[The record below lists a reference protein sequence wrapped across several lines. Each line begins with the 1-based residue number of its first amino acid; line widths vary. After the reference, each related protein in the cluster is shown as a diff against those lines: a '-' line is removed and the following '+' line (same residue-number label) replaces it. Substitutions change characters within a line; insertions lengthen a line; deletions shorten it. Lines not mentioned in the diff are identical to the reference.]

1 MASSYLGM
9 GPWFLGVVWLRV
21 HEQAH
26 SDMTNV
32 ESHRCCHDSSANRE
46 LHKEKAGMLEHCKA
60 EMRRSHAQPMLQ
72 TRDGKDFGIEPQILK
87 RRQWL
92 RMTVVWD
99 SSALLRWQIVI
110 ARNFEDG
117 DMVFSPVRLH
127 LGHGFFVTLP
137 REGLHLRARNPIA
150 EAQRSLLNCWMVN
163 GYKFKW
169 NMAFCS
175 RIIIDTAWV
184 HLIFSVFSA
193 FRVFTSQEKPR
204 TEKLKNWI
212 AQEKNGPQTS
222 PMEFSFSVFQFS
234 HCWCLKFNRNKIGA
248 KIYKIHC
255 KYQ

>member
-1 MASSYLGM
+1 
-9 GPWFLGVVWLRV
+9 
-21 HEQAH
+21 
-26 SDMTNV
+26 MTNV
-32 ESHRCCHDSSANRE
+32 ESQGAATILLPTWAR
-46 LHKEKAGMLEHCKA
+46 KEKAGMLEHCKA

-72 TRDGKDFGIEPQILK
+72 TRDGKDSGSN
-87 RRQWL
+87 L
-92 RMTVVWD
+92 RYLSGGSGLND
-99 SSALLRWQIVI
+99 GGLYSSALLRWQIVI

-117 DMVFSPVRLH
+117 DMVFSPVPFRRP
-127 LGHGFFVTLP
+127 GFFVTLP

-163 GYKFKW
+163 GYKFRW

-175 RIIIDTAWV
+175 RIIIDTAWG

-193 FRVFTSQEKPR
+193 FRVFTFQEKPR
-204 TEKLKNWI
+204 TEKLKNW
-212 AQEKNGPQTS
+212 KT
-222 PMEFSFSVFQFS
+222 EFHKRRMDPRLLLWNSVFQFFNFSVFQFS

>member
-1 MASSYLGM
+1 MKMISGSFWSALAS
-9 GPWFLGVVWLRV
+9 LRI
-21 HEQAH
+21 H
-26 SDMTNV
+26 SFHSRTV
-32 ESHRCCHDSSANRE
+32 TSAQLQDSSTLPHSGLRGLFQLDSTRGCFEPPGLGHHQAAR
-46 LHKEKAGMLEHCKA
+46 H
-60 EMRRSHAQPMLQ
+60 RRPRAH
-72 TRDGKDFGIEPQILK
+72 T
-87 RRQWL
+87 
-92 RMTVVWD
+92 
-99 SSALLRWQIVI
+99 LLR
-110 ARNFEDG
+110 A
-117 DMVFSPVRLH
+117 RLH
-127 LGHGFFVTLP
+127 LHHLP
-137 REGLHLRARNPIA
+137 PRVHLRARNPIA

-163 GYKFKW
+163 GYKFRW

-175 RIIIDTAWV
+175 RITIDTAWG

>member
-1 MASSYLGM
+1 
-9 GPWFLGVVWLRV
+9 
-21 HEQAH
+21 
-26 SDMTNV
+26 MTNV
-32 ESHRCCHDSSANRE
+32 ESQGAATIPLPTWAR
-46 LHKEKAGMLEHCKA
+46 KEKAGMLEHCKA

-72 TRDGKDFGIEPQILK
+72 TRDGKDSGSN
-87 RRQWL
+87 L
-92 RMTVVWD
+92 RYLSGGSGLND
-99 SSALLRWQIVI
+99 GGLYSSALLRWQIVI

-117 DMVFSPVRLH
+117 DMVFSPVPFRRP
-127 LGHGFFVTLP
+127 GFFVTLP

-163 GYKFKW
+163 GYKFRW
-169 NMAFCS
+169 NMAFRS
-175 RIIIDTAWV
+175 RITIDTAWG

-193 FRVFTSQEKPR
+193 FRVFTFQEKPR

-212 AQEKNGPQTS
+212 PQEKNGPQTS